1 MIAAVSVKLMSL
13 LTLAGPA
20 AAAVTPAFA
29 YLTGGGHYVHV
40 TDNHPAFMSALTTEH
55 FVLQTAASTATSEE
69 SARATLYVMALSS
82 SLVALGFAAPPSPAF
97 TPLASA
103 LLPSLVILG
112 LFTSVRLVDTG
123 LQNIQCR
130 SAMARIRRYY
140 RELYPQAA
148 AYIIPWAGPAE
159 DDVVAAAAATLGIG
173 RRRDWLIGF
182 FSIAMMIATINSIVT
197 GAGITLL
204 TAQVLPLAAAIALGL
219 LASAVHLVLF
229 YLYQRH
235 RYSSRPALPDLPF

>member
-1 MIAAVSVKLMSL
+1 M
-13 LTLAGPA
+13 
-20 AAAVTPAFA
+20 
-29 YLTGGGHYVHV
+29 
-40 TDNHPAFMSALTTEH
+40 TDNHAAFMSALTTEH

-97 TPLASA
+97 APLAAA
-103 LLPSLVILG
+103 LLPTLVILG

-140 RELYPQAA
+140 RRLSPQAD
-148 AYIIPWAGPAE
+148 AYIVAWAGPAE

-173 RRRDWLIGF
+173 RRRDWLVGF

-204 TAQVLPLAAAIALGL
+204 LAQALPLAAAIVLGL
-219 LASAVHLVLF
+219 VAAAVHLVLF
-229 YLYQRH
+229 YLYQRR
-235 RYSSRPALPDLPF
+235 RYSSRPALPDLPPSDGLGVTASRGDGR